1 MKQRRNLK
9 VGAFTLIELLVV
21 IAIIAILASM
31 LLPALAKAKQKAQRI
46 SCVNNEK
53 QIAIAYKVWAGD
65 NGDRFPSQVSYTE
78 GGIKEWVN
86 LSSAVAGSSDATT
99 TKLASY
105 RNYSAMANEL
115 GQAPKV
121 ALCPAEGERSANT
134 NFADQYGYTAG
145 ATNSATTAR
154 GTFSGLSVS
163 YFFGPGASDTFPQSM
178 MGGDRNVAPNDTD
191 ATYSTYGY
199 SSKGYTSSSTYKDSS
214 GYNVGLLTNSSS
226 KVCWSA
232 TMHSAGS
239 AQGAGNIM
247 LGDGSVQQV
256 TSSRLRSEILWN
268 AGDNA
273 TSGAYVRVI
282 IP

>member
-65 NGDRFPSQVSYTE
+65 NGDRFPAQVSMSE
-78 GGIKEWVN
+78 GGIKDWV
-86 LSSAVAGSSDATT
+86 LLTGPVAGASDAGC
-99 TKLASY
+99 KLACY
-105 RNYSAMANEL
+105 RNYSTMANEL

-121 ALCPAEGERSANT
+121 VLCPSEGDRSANT
-134 NFADQYGYTAG
+134 NFSDQYGYSAG
-145 ATNSATTAR
+145 ATNTAASAKGSFT
-154 GTFSGLSVS
+154 GLYVS
-163 YFFGPGASDTFPQSM
+163 YFFGPGSSDTFPQSM
-178 MGGDRNVAPNDTD
+178 LGGDRNLAASTSTSDN
-191 ATYSTYGY
+191 YNTYGY
-199 SSKGYTSSSTYKDSS
+199 STKGTSTTGS
-214 GYNVGLLTNSSS
+214 GWNVGLATNAPN
-226 KVCWSA
+226 VCWSM

-256 TSSRLRSEILWN
+256 TSSRFRSEILWN
-268 AGDNA
+268 AADNA